1 MQGLFLFVFSLFTI
15 VHICEMNNFISD
27 FANFSFNY
35 LLIISKYMV
44 LLNCMFMRL
53 RAPGIVENKVDIQ
66 GVRR

>member
-15 VHICEMNNFISD
+15 VHNCEMNNFLMD

-44 LLNCMFMRL
+44 LL
-53 RAPGIVENKVDIQ
+53 
-66 GVRR
+66 